1 MWVIARRDDRAAHRE
16 LAGFGVTR
24 EGSDV
29 VAAEVRSIDV
39 LAVGADRE
47 RARFTARCDRRRT
60 ECRDLARSSVSTELR
75 DSPAKLKPNINR
87 FAIRA
92 DDKRDRFRSRS
103 RNGCRGERR
112 KVA

>member
-1 MWVIARRDDRAAHRE
+1 MWLIARRHRRAVRRE
-16 LAGFGVTR
+16 LAGFGVTQ

-39 LAVGADRE
+39 LAVVADSE
-47 RARFTARCDRRRT
+47 RARFTARCDGRRT

-75 DSPAKLKPNINR
+75 DSPAILKPNINR

-92 DDKRDRFRSRS
+92 DDKRGRFRSRS
-103 RNGCRGERR
+103 RNGC
-112 KVA
+112 